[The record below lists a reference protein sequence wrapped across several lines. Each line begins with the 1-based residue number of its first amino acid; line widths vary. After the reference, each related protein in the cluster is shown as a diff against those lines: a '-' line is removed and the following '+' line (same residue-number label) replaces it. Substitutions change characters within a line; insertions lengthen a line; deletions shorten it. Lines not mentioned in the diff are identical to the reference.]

1 MSDVCALSSGPQ
13 ELFCAAPITRRRWG
27 GGLDNSLSVH
37 TFPLVT
43 SSSGLRALCPQCQAS
58 SSDRASGG
66 PQLQIT
72 TPSLSA
78 RPQVWPLSAPGP
90 PLLPST
96 AVPKGPPH

>member
-1 MSDVCALSSGPQ
+1 MFVHCLLGPRSSSVRLPSPGGG
-13 ELFCAAPITRRRWG
+13 G